1 MRSQLEIIIKI
12 GSTDY
17 DISNDVDVNS
27 IKIQDRADWSFE
39 HGSFSF
45 ESGILDKNIPP
56 YSLVRIR
63 DYNVI
68 TETISDSQ
76 GNSSTITYNE
86 YVNTSYFLISS
97 QTTRNFVRG
106 VTIHDCSL
114 LSLDALLECY
124 ILGSKTWTDE
134 TDSQVMLKTL
144 DLINIKYSTYITL
157 ESYALLT
164 NSQHDYTFGTGT
176 SLYEVVR
183 QVANKN
189 NLKFS
194 VYFDDSAWGYDIYT
208 QNIKIM
214 FYSLS
219 IMPALTINNSFSYLF
234 NLKYLQN
241 PNDYCKYLETEAS
254 NVVDRDKEVVW
265 KDLSLRFPNVKFEK
279 EELQLMLPTNVES
292 IESIEVK
299 GSYGFTIGIDT
310 TAIDRDWIDSHGGS
324 NYGTTHKT
332 YQELI
337 DYNISYGSISNIFQ
351 YFYDKLLY
359 RIEGIKNKN
368 CDITDQSS
376 YVNIII
382 SNTVGGSTFI
392 GDGIFD
398 YTDRL
403 VEQDYFNT
411 ISDSDKHKYI
421 FYKSGSNIV
430 DNFVARYHDDL
441 WGYIT
446 NLVGYPFLV
455 RENNESVTI
464 DSNNVCR
471 VKANIDSLS
480 GGTPQNYLYKIKA
493 IPITNP
499 KIVDSKN
506 VSPANESAYKNFT
519 RTYQMGN
526 SDGMKTYFDA
536 LVSDMDRQNET
547 LGRIEAVVDI
557 DTTTAI
563 IPQDGQTYPSGTY
576 LMPFANQPVS
586 LFGNTFYIASL
597 EHRFTSTKRYTQ
609 LNLTRTRYK
618 IADAIGV
625 DYQFN
630 SILIPTQ
637 MVIDRPLYFEIT
649 NSSLYNYLY
658 NDYQVFLRVDAQNYL
673 AKRCAVSRD
682 SDGAYYLYCETIDN
696 YAFDRAIDGTIGK
709 DVPYVAYDGKVNY
722 ISLKVYVV
730 DSMTLSDSKLLPYVS
745 AISGATTYYDV
756 ATNVDIYKD
765 TRERLTFTIKVK
777 NS

>member
-56 YSLVRIR
+56 YSFVRIR
-63 DYNVI
+63 
-68 TETISDSQ
+68 
-76 GNSSTITYNE
+76 E
-86 YVNTSYFLISS
+86 YEVVSNTTNYLRTLYFLISS

-114 LSLDALLECY
+114 LSIDALLECY

-134 TDSQVMLKTL
+134 TDSFVMLKTL
-144 DLINIKYSTYITL
+144 DLINIKYSTNITL
-157 ESYALLT
+157 ETYALLT
-164 NSQHDYTFGTGT
+164 NAQHDYTFGTGT

-189 NLKFS
+189 KMKFS
-194 VYFDDSAWGYDIYT
+194 VYFDDSAWSYDIYT
-208 QNIKIM
+208 QNIKIQ
-214 FYSLS
+214 FYSIS
-219 IMPALTINNSFSYLF
+219 TMPTLTINNSFSYLL
-234 NLKYLQN
+234 NMKYLQN

-254 NVVDRDKEVVW
+254 NVVDRDKDVVW
-265 KDLSLRFPNVKFEK
+265 KDLSLRFPNVKFND
-279 EELQLMLPTNVES
+279 EELQLILPTNVEG
-292 IESIEVK
+292 INSIEVK

-310 TAIDRDWIDSHGGS
+310 TAIDRNWIDNHGGS
-324 NYGTTHKT
+324 FGTTHMT

-337 DYNISYGSISNIFQ
+337 DANVSYGVLSNLFN
-351 YFYDKLLY
+351 YYYTEGLY
-359 RIEGIKNKN
+359 RVDGIKNKN
-368 CDITDQSS
+368 CDITDLGS

-382 SNTVGGSTFI
+382 SNTVGGSTFT
-392 GDGIFD
+392 GTGIFD
-398 YTDRL
+398 YSDRL
-403 VEQDYFNT
+403 VEQDYFKT

-421 FYKSGSNIV
+421 FYKSGSNVI

-446 NLVGYPFLV
+446 NLVGEPFLV
-455 RENNESVTI
+455 RENSLTITI
-464 DSNNVCR
+464 DSNNECR
-471 VKANIDSLS
+471 IKANISSAAGSSPDD
-480 GGTPQNYLYKIKA
+480 YLYKIKA
-493 IPITNP
+493 IALTNP

-526 SDGMKTYFDA
+526 SDGMTTYFDA
-536 LVSDMDRQNET
+536 LVSDMDQQNET
-547 LGRIEAVVDI
+547 LGRIESVVEI

-576 LMPFANQPVS
+576 YMPFANQPVS
-586 LFGNTFYIASL
+586 LFGNTFYVASL

-649 NSSLYNYLY
+649 NSSLYTYLY
-658 NDYQVFLRVDAQNYL
+658 NDYQVFLRVDAQNNL
-673 AKRCAVSRD
+673 AKRCAVSKD
-682 SDGAYYLYCETIDN
+682 SDGAYYLYCEAIDN
-696 YAFDRAIDGTIGK
+696 YAFDRSIDGTIGK
-709 DVPYVAYDGKVNY
+709 DVSYVAYDGKVQY
-722 ISLKVYVV
+722 ISLTVCVV
-730 DSMTLSDSKLLPYVS
+730 DSMTLSDSKSLPYAS
-745 AISGATTYYDV
+745 AISGSTTRYDV
-756 ATNVDIYKD
+756 ASSVNIYKD
-765 TRERLTFTIKVK
+765 TRERITFTIKVK